1 MSGYPPPPACPPPW
15 VATNRVMTAKA
26 GQTTYEQFIAA
37 GWSDFTLVENG
48 YMEKNNMSFPTTFT
62 IEEPTRPLDKIHK
75 DLLARTEAARL
86 ANENAAICRDQLRE
100 VRDEYQ
106 AAFTYFTNEANRE
119 LAS

>member
-1 MSGYPPPPACPPPW
+1 MGNPPPPACPPPW
-15 VATNRVMTAKA
+15 AATNRVMTSKA

-48 YMEKNNMSFPTTFT
+48 YMEKNNMSFPTSFSIT
-62 IEEPTRPLDKIHK
+62 EPARSLEKIHK
-75 DLLARTEAARL
+75 DLLARIEVARS
-86 ANENAAICRDQLRE
+86 ANESAANARDQLRE